1 MKQNNCFV
9 LDTNALIS
17 AALIATSVNA
27 RALND
32 ALDTGRLAMSEPALQ
47 EFIEVIFR
55 NKFDKYFLNDAE
67 RLEAIDKIE
76 RNAVFFLPSEIITSC
91 RDIRDNKFLELAV
104 AASASCIITG
114 DKDLLILHPFREI
127 PILSAAEF
135 LATFTM

>member
-104 AASASCIITG
+104 AASASCIITR